1 MTRDILASAPLSTA
15 PIAPV
20 AAPAS
25 AAPAAAAAPA
35 TAAPR
40 EPRDAFAGL
49 LPAWDLLPASPFVR
63 RVK

>member
-15 PIAPV
+15 PLARP
-20 AAPAS
+20 AAPAP
-25 AAPAAAAAPA
+25 APAAAAAA
-35 TAAPR
+35 TAAP
-40 EPRDAFAGL
+40 PRDALAGL

>member
-15 PIAPV
+15 PVAPP

-25 AAPAAAAAPA
+25 AASAAS
-35 TAAPR
+35 TTTAPR